1 MRTLE
6 IVRNSESTYLEC
18 TGQRLRLHVGRSGL
32 SRVSH
37 TVGGTALYAGQ
48 NIGIP
53 PTEDYMEDLF
63 SDPTTGDSV
72 SPSVEASATP
82 STSDTSERLTEP
94 AGQLFSITRAWS
106 SRSSQSKTTRASR
119 NS

>member
-6 IVRNSESTYLEC
+6 IVRNSERTYLEC
-18 TGQRLRLHVGRSGL
+18 TSQRLRLHVGETGL
-32 SRVSH
+32 SHVSH
-37 TVGGTALYAGQ
+37 IVGGTALYAGQ

-53 PTEDYMEDLF
+53 LTEDYMEDLY
-63 SDPTTGDSV
+63 SDPTTSDSV
-72 SPSVEASATP
+72 SPSVEASDIP
-82 STSDTSERLTEP
+82 PTSDTLARLTGP
-94 AGQLFSITRAWS
+94 VARLFSITRAWS